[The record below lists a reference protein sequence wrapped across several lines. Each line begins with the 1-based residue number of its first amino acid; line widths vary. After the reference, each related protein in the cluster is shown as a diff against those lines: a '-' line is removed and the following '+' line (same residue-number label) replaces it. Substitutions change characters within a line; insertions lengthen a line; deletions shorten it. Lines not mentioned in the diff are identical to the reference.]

1 MKGSSV
7 MKRIGEV
14 VIALAFTFLLG
25 SVGACEV
32 GNIEVSSLI
41 TRAIAT
47 LPVFYIGYLVAREN
61 KKGR

>member
-7 MKRIGEV
+7 MRKIGEV
-14 VIALAFTFLLG
+14 VIAVAFLFLLG

-32 GNIEVSSLI
+32 GDIGISNLLFRI
-41 TRAIAT
+41 IAT
-47 LPVFYIGYLVAREN
+47 LPAFGIGYLMAREN

>member
-14 VIALAFTFLLG
+14 VIAVAFMFLLG

-32 GNIEVSSLI
+32 GNIEVSALI
-41 TRAIAT
+41 IRFIAT
-47 LPVFYIGYLVAREN
+47 LFVFYIGYLMTREN